1 MSLNGDEPTPYQ
13 DGVWGPTGVEP
24 PLTDAPVTFK
34 RFQLVMNSGG
44 FFLCK
49 LEKGRCILHWENT
62 KTGQMITTL
71 MPDFRA
77 LHYDD
82 RVYDMT
88 YVLDL
93 LPKLAGRGTPD
104 EGHNLVATLRSHSN
118 NPY

>member
-1 MSLNGDEPTPYQ
+1 MSLNGDQPTAYQ
-13 DGVWGPTGVEP
+13 DVVWGSGLPEAPV
-24 PLTDAPVTFK
+24 TDAPVTFK
-34 RFQLVMNSGG
+34 RFQLVMNSAA

-49 LEKGRCILHWENT
+49 LDHGSCICHWENT
-62 KTGQMITTL
+62 KTETMITTL

-77 LHYDD
+77 VGYDEL
-82 RVYDMT
+82 VYDMT

-118 NPY
+118 KPY

>member
-1 MSLNGDEPTPYQ
+1 MSLNGDEPASYQ
-13 DGVWGPTGVEP
+13 DVAWSPSNLEP

-49 LEKGRCILHWENT
+49 MEKKSCILHWENQ
-62 KTGQMITTL
+62 KRALIITTL

-77 LHYDD
+77 TGYDEL
-82 RVYDMT
+82 VYDMT

-93 LPKLAGRGTPD
+93 LPKLAGRGSPD

-118 NPY
+118 KPY